1 MYDETPKRSRRWL
14 PVLLVTAAA
23 AVALPVSAAV
33 AGGDGDPAQSG
44 TTTQQ
49 PGLAPVQEQEQQPEG
64 QERRD
69 GRDCPEGEQGG
80 QDDGA
85 GADSSTTA
93 L

>member
-1 MYDETPKRSRRWL
+1 MNDETPKRGRRLL

-33 AGGDGDPAQSG
+33 AGGDGDPAGSG
-44 TTTQQ
+44 TTTEQ
-49 PGLAPVQEQEQQPEG
+49 PGLAPVQEQEGEG

-69 GRDCPEGEQGG
+69 GHDCPEGERGG